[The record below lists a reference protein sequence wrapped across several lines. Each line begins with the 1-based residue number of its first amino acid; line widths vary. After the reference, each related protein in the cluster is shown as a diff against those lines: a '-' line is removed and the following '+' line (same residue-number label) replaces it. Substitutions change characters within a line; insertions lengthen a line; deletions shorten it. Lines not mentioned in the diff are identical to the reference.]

1 MSKIDLFDLGAIF
14 QEPCDP
20 EKVRRQDSKEKEGID
35 EAEVI

>member
-14 QEPCDP
+14 QEPRDP